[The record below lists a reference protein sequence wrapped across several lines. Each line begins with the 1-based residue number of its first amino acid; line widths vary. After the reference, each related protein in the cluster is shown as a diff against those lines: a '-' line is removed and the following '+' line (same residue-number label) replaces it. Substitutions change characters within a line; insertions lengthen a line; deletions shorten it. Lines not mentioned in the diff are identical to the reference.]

1 MVPGQ
6 RSRGVSARFR
16 IVFGREI
23 LRIDDLLT
31 PLTCSSC
38 FIDSNRLLRAAGL
51 FLTEIFRLLLPESK
65 LFMRKDYDWHIS
77 VIYNM
82 V

>member
-6 RSRGVSARFR
+6 RSRGVSARIG
-16 IVFGREI
+16 IVFEGEI
-23 LRIDDLLT
+23 KRIDDLLT
-31 PLTCSSC
+31 PLSCSSC

-51 FLTEIFRLLLPESK
+51 SLAEIFRLLLPEFK
-65 LFMRKDYDWHIS
+65 LFMRKDYNWHLS

-82 V
+82 F